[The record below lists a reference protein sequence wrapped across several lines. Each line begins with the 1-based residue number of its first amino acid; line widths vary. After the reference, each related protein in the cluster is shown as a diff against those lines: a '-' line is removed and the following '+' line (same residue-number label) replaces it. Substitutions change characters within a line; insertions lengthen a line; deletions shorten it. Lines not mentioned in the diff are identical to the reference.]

1 MQDETT
7 FELLNRLRSQTQYND
22 PFLLLKRTME
32 TDSIFNLQRDGA
44 LHSDPMLE

>member
-7 FELLNRLRSQTQYND
+7 YELLDRLRSQTQYED
-22 PFLLLKRTME
+22 PFLLLKRAME
-32 TDSIFNLQRDGA
+32 TDSILNLHRDGA